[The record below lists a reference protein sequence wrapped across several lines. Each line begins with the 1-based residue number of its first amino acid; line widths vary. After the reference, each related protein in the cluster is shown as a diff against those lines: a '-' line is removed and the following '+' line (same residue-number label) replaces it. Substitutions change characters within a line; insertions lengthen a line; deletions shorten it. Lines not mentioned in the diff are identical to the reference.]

1 MTGHLAVDT
10 RAWLFRGLLGL
21 VCVVS
26 WAGIVSADTVATIVA
41 VEEDWELVI
50 ATPDPDTTGPQ
61 VICTLS
67 PHCTMTGLYATLE
80 LNHQTVPDF
89 YPGGLQFELWNG
101 EALVTERRAPTQ
113 AVLSHADE
121 VIRWTQKMELADGM
135 LNFEIVDGSSTT
147 WGSFGGQGY
156 LKAAVASNLESLNGY
171 NPAVSVENSGVSYAA
186 NRVQSLVLK
195 RVRLITADGEVLEDT
210 TPRVVH
216 QQ

>member
-1 MTGHLAVDT
+1 MMGHLAVDV
-10 RAWLFRGLLGL
+10 RAWLLRGLLAL
-21 VCVVS
+21 LCVVA
-26 WAGIVSADTVATIVA
+26 WAGIVSADSGPTIVA

-61 VICTLS
+61 IICTLS
-67 PHCTMTGLYATLE
+67 PQGNMSGLYGTLE

-89 YPGGLQFELWNG
+89 SPGGLQFEVWHG
-101 EALVTERRAPTQ
+101 EIMITERRAPTQ
-113 AVLSHADE
+113 NVLAHPGE
-121 VIRWTQKMELADGM
+121 VIRWTQKMELADGL

-156 LKAAVASNLESLNGY
+156 LKAVVPTWLQSLNGY
-171 NPAVSVENSGVSYAA
+171 SPSVSVQNSGINYAS

-195 RVRLITADGEVLEDT
+195 RVRLITAEGEVLEDT
-210 TPRVVH
+210 TPRPVH